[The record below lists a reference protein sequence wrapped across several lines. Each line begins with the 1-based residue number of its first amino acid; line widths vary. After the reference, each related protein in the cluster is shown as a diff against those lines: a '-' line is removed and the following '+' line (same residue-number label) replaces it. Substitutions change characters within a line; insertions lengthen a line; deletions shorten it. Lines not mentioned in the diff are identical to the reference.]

1 MIYVPNDEGENYICK
16 NCSRDISAVT
26 AQVDAIDLPQTE
38 LSTHIQSR
46 IDDFLKNRDVSSIIV
61 RNISSLKKTT
71 VMLPKTRDWLESKH
85 KKIKQYQF
93 RSKNIFVFQ
102 KHDTD
107 YVCIFGMYS
116 QEYSNCRPPNNG
128 QVYISYLD
136 SVNYFQPREL
146 RSELYNRIV
155 LAYIEYVKK
164 MGYENIYLW
173 SCPPTGGTDYMFHR
187 HPDNQKVPSQTH
199 LNRWYRNIFEK
210 GLNGIVLKYTD
221 LHSVIEN
228 ITDIGQLPYFDG
240 DFLPDTLENLL
251 IRTEGKNLSE
261 SDILSMLFKI
271 IKKYRNNF
279 FVVTINQRP
288 NVIHDPDPL
297 RSCFILD
304 NRGNF
309 LSYAYENS
317 LEFSSLRR
325 AKYATSFFLKNLFS
339 SGWTFVCKMCNQVS
353 ENAFQCADCIKID
366 R

>member
-1 MIYVPNDEGENYICK
+1 MIYIPEGENYICK
-16 NCSRDISAVT
+16 NCSCDNGAVT
-26 AQVDAIDLPQTE
+26 AQVDASDLPQSE
-38 LSTHIQSR
+38 MSTYIQNR
-46 IDDFLKNRDVSSIIV
+46 IDEFLKNRDVSTIIV
-61 RNISSLKKTT
+61 RNISSLKKITA
-71 VMLPKTRDWLESKH
+71 VLPKTREWLEGSH

-107 YVCIFGMYS
+107 YVCIFGMYT

-128 QVYISYLD
+128 QVYIAYLD

-146 RSELYNRIV
+146 RSELYKRIM

-199 LNRWYRNIFEK
+199 LNRWYQKIFDE
-210 GLNGIVLKYTD
+210 GLNSGMILKYAD

-228 ITDIGQLPYFDG
+228 ITDICQLPYFDG
-240 DFLPDTLENLL
+240 DFLPDTLENVFK
-251 IRTEGKNLSE
+251 RTEGKQLSE
-261 SDILSMLFKI
+261 SDFLNMLFKI
-271 IKKYRNNF
+271 IKKYKNNF
-279 FVVTINQRP
+279 FVVTINQGK
-288 NVIHDPDPL
+288 NVINDPDPL

-325 AKYATSFFLKNLFS
+325 AKYTTSFLLSNILS
-339 SGWTFVCKMCNQVS
+339 SGWAFVCKMCNQVS
-353 ENAFQCADCIKID
+353 ENEFQCTDCIKID